1 VRNFYAFDF
10 VFSVIHL
17 NLKGGKIGKDMPY
30 EVPLNPD
37 LTIDSTEESLL
48 ASLDKIIKSIGKL
61 AGISNISSR

>member
-1 VRNFYAFDF
+1 
-10 VFSVIHL
+10 
-17 NLKGGKIGKDMPY
+17 MPY